1 MAGRL
6 LTGSGVVFT
15 LGTGDIWE
23 RAGGTGLSLG
33 ATSVVAVV
41 AAIDVVAVVVVVVVA
56 AMLIATVEGV
66 GTFETS
72 PPLPPPKPRSS
83 SSSCNGLMSLYAPG
97 PIYMRPSGWSQK
109 GLPPSS
115 ISEMAFEGARSLREE
130 VCFGCDSPKVLLL
143 LICCWLTS
151 FSSGGRSGGPE
162 VSSTNSGNSSPG
174 FGKVNWIRPVGL

>member
-1 MAGRL
+1 MATPLSSSGVSMAGRL

-23 RAGGTGLSLG
+23 RAGGTGLSLA

-41 AAIDVVAVVVVVVVA
+41 AAVDVVVVVVVA
-56 AMLIATVEGV
+56 VVAAILIATVEGV

-72 PPLPPPKPRSS
+72 PPLPPTKPRSS
-83 SSSCNGLMSLYAPG
+83 SSSSCKGLISLYAPG

-115 ISEMAFEGARSLREE
+115 ISERAFEGARSLREAADD
-130 VCFGCDSPKVLLL
+130 CLGCDSPWVLLL
-143 LICCWLTS
+143 LICC
-151 FSSGGRSGGPE
+151 
-162 VSSTNSGNSSPG
+162 
-174 FGKVNWIRPVGL
+174 